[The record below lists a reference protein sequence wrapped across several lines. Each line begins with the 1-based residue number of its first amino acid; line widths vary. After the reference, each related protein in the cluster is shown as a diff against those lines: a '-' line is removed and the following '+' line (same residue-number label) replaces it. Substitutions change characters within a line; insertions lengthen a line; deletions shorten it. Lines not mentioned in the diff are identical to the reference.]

1 MVKEKGKNRCEIEAR
16 MQGGHVCQLGS
27 GMQLL
32 QGKKIA
38 RSQVQRAKRVGVDC
52 LDVKGEDM
60 GI

>member
-1 MVKEKGKNRCEIEAR
+1 